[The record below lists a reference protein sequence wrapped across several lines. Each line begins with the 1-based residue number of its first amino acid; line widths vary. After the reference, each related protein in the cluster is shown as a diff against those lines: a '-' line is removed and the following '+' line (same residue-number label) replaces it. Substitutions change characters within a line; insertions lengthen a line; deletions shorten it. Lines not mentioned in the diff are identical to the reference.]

1 MPSKSKDESK
11 VLDIVALKSKE
22 KNSILKNSAKKKTSA
37 SQKASK
43 SSNKKSTKKDSKSSF
58 LKPEEAKKKTSS
70 KKDVKTEKINENKI
84 KENRKIN
91 KNANNRRAQNKK
103 KINYTNIEY
112 YDLPYRYN
120 ETTVKILAQTPTMLF
135 IYWDIS
141 DSDRSSYINKYGKE
155 FFNNTRPVLIVTNK
169 TKNYS
174 FEVEINDFANSWYL
188 QINDADC
195 DYVVELGR
203 RPINTN
209 SNIDNYIC
217 VSASNDM
224 EMPNNHV
231 LFDKLG
237 KSLFFKNVKN
247 NFVEEKEITSLSF
260 IRNLG
265 KAYSILS
272 LYKEI
277 YKDEI
282 DVNKFNNT
290 ENIRLNLPSS
300 SSSTFK

>member
-43 SSNKKSTKKDSKSSF
+43 ISNKKSTKKDSKSSF

-247 NFVEEKEITSLSF
+247 NFVEGKEITSLSF

>member
-1 MPSKSKDESK
+1 MPSKSKNESK
-11 VLDIVALKSKE
+11 VLDIVAIKSKE

-43 SSNKKSTKKDSKSSF
+43 ISNKKSTKKDSKSSF

-247 NFVEEKEITSLSF
+247 NFVEGKEITSLSF